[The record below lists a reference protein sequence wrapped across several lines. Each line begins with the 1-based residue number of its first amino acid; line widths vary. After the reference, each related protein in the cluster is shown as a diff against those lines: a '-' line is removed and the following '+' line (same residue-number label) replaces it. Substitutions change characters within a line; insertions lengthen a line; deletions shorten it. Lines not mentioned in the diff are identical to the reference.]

1 VPTICKVLPL
11 YKTIQKHLEVA
22 ILDPDL
28 ENDKAYGLK
37 GALEAG
43 LAKIDLHLGKAL
55 VGDYPLLGAGTWSQ
69 LVGDSILSFEQF
81 YTLPSVL
88 HTFKTSQNGTRQSL
102 HVLVHFW
109 NIFMKFTTLKTF
121 LPRLPQPP
129 NPTWPQAPYFSMPSV
144 LALQPLSNS

>member
-28 ENDKAYGLK
+28 ENDEAYGLK

-69 LVGDSILSFEQF
+69 LVDDSILSFEQF

-109 NIFMKFTTLKTF
+109 NIFMKFITLKTF

-129 NPTWPQAPYFSMPSV
+129 NPTRPQAPYFSMSSV
-144 LALQPLSNS
+144 PALQPLSNS